1 MPIFKPFRGIRPC
14 SEYIDCFPTHPLS
27 NYTQKE
33 IGMLYCVVGK
43 YQLMKV
49 KSIVK
54 EIDPMAFM
62 IVNQVHEVIGKGFLG
77 Q

>member
-33 IGMLYCVVGK
+33 ILDNEDIRKKIEDYMNNLEKKQKNNY
-43 YQLMKV
+43 
-49 KSIVK
+49 SK
-54 EIDPMAFM
+54 EKENSTKESKEKEEI
-62 IVNQVHEVIGKGFLG
+62 
-77 Q
+77 